1 MMTRMLFR
9 TLVALCFASTMMA
22 AQALSQETMGTE
34 KGHHP
39 RIAHAI
45 QALEGAIQYMQAAPH
60 DFGGHK
66 AAAIQESEQALAQ
79 LRLALQYRAK
89 GDNQKGK

>member
-1 MMTRMLFR
+1 MKHYLCGML
-9 TLVALCFASTMMA
+9 LALAFTMILGP
-22 AQALSQETMGTE
+22 AQALAQETMGQE
-34 KGHHP
+34 KQHHP

-45 QALEGAIQYMQAAPH
+45 QALEGAIQYMENAPH

-66 AAAIQESEQALAQ
+66 AAAIQESQQALQQ

-89 GDNQKGK
+89 ADTQKGK